1 MDTQQNQEEVNNI
14 LSNTGVDPD
23 AEIDVFIDSKIF
35 TVKMSG
41 FFAKRLQSM
50 ANWILTTQET
60 EKVLASYE
68 NLAKNPTDVPTDVFE
83 FNLQTLLILMKS
95 VEESALE
102 QEATEKSTFRKMQQS
117 IQDTSEIVTKLDAD
131 LDSEG

>member
-1 MDTQQNQEEVNNI
+1 MDTQKNQEEVNDI
-14 LSNTGVDPD
+14 LNSTGVDPD
-23 AEIDVFIDSKIF
+23 AELDVFIDSKVF

-50 ANWILTTQET
+50 ANWILTTQDT
-60 EKVLASYE
+60 EKILLCYE
-68 NLAKNPTDVPTDVFE
+68 NLAKNPTDVPTDIME

-95 VEESALE
+95 VEESAME
-102 QEATEKSTFRKMQQS
+102 QGATEKSTFRQMQQS
-117 IQDTSEIVTKLDAD
+117 IQDTSEITAKLDTD